1 MKTTMKMAMLRV
13 VVVTMALIQ
22 MVPAMLMPCAG
33 VMGCAI
39 RP

>member
-13 VVVTMALIQ
+13 VVVTIAPMQ
-22 MVPAMLMPCAG
+22 MVPVMLMLRAG
-33 VMGCAI
+33 ATGYAI